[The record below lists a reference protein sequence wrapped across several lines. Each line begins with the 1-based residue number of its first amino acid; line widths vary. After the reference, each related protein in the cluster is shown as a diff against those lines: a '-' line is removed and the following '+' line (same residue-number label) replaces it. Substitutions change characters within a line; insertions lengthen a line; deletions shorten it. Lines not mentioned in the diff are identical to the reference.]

1 MEEGKMS
8 SNIKEVQLPITG
20 MTCAACAIRIEKGLK
35 KQEGVQEASVNLA
48 LEKATIKYD
57 PAETNV
63 NNFIKKIDDL
73 GYGVLSEKVE
83 FDIIGMTCGHVRC
96 ELKKD

>member
-1 MEEGKMS
+1 MS
-8 SNIKEVQLPITG
+8 SQIKEVQLPITG

-48 LEKATIKYD
+48 LEKAIIKYD
-57 PAETNV
+57 SAETNV

-83 FDIIGMTCGHVRC
+83 FDIIGMTCAACAVRI
-96 ELKKD
+96 KKD